1 MILKNLYRLKRMDIV
16 DPKWEEKLEAAIKNK
31 LEDGRLPCAK
41 AFEIAKEQKVSRQQ
55 VGEICNRARIKISRC
70 QLGCF
75 E

>member
-1 MILKNLYRLKRMDIV
+1 MDTL
-16 DPKWEEKLEAAIKNK
+16 DPEREKALEAVIKNK